1 MKETDVHSLILEKT
15 DEIEDDELRSF
26 INEIL
31 RFERSKL
38 DRENYQYS
46 DKYKEL
52 IDEHALS
59 GEEEE
64 ESTDE

>member
-59 GEEEE
+59 DEEEK

>member
-15 DEIEDDELRSF
+15 DEIERDDLRNF

-46 DKYKEL
+46 DEYKEL
-52 IDEHALS
+52 IDEHAEI
-59 GEEEE
+59 EENPEQG
-64 ESTDE
+64 DK

>member
-15 DEIEDDELRSF
+15 DEIERNDLRSF

-46 DKYKEL
+46 DKYREL
-52 IDEHALS
+52 IDEHA
-59 GEEEE
+59 GIEEKQEQG
-64 ESTDE
+64 DE

>member
-15 DEIEDDELRSF
+15 DEIERDDLRSF

-38 DRENYQYS
+38 DRENYPYS
-46 DKYKEL
+46 DEYKEL
-52 IDEHALS
+52 IDEHAGV
-59 GEEEE
+59 GENHKKG
-64 ESTDE
+64 DE

>member
-15 DEIEDDELRSF
+15 DKIERDDLRNF

-46 DKYKEL
+46 DEYRKL
-52 IDEHALS
+52 IEEHIKAEERQEQGDE
-59 GEEEE
+59 
-64 ESTDE
+64 

>member
-1 MKETDVHSLILEKT
+1 MKETDVHSLILKKT
-15 DEIEDDELRSF
+15 DEIERDDLRSF

-46 DKYKEL
+46 DEYREL
-52 IDEHALS
+52 IDEHAGS
-59 GEEEE
+59 EKKPGAR
-64 ESTDE
+64 

>member
-15 DEIEDDELRSF
+15 DEIEDDEVRNF

-38 DRENYQYS
+38 DHENYQYS
-46 DKYKEL
+46 DRYNEL
-52 IDEHALS
+52 IDEHALVD
-59 GEEEE
+59 GTEDA
-64 ESTDE
+64 TNK

>member
-1 MKETDVHSLILEKT
+1 MKETDVHSLILKKT
-15 DEIEDDELRSF
+15 DEIERDDLRSF

-46 DKYKEL
+46 DEYREL
-52 IDEHALS
+52 IDEHAGS
-59 GEEEE
+59 EKNPEQG
-64 ESTDE
+64 DE

>member
-15 DEIEDDELRSF
+15 DEIEDDELRNF

-38 DRENYQYS
+38 DHENYQYT
-46 DKYKEL
+46 DRYKEL
-52 IDEHALS
+52 IDEHAL
-59 GEEEE
+59 
-64 ESTDE
+64 TDESGSTTNK

>member
-46 DKYKEL
+46 DEYKDL
-52 IDEHALS
+52 IDEHALTGKE
-59 GEEEE
+59 GE
-64 ESTDE
+64 SNDE

>member
-15 DEIEDDELRSF
+15 DEIEDDELRNF

-38 DRENYQYS
+38 DHENYQYS

-52 IDEHALS
+52 IDEHAQAS
-59 GEEEE
+59 EEG

>member
-1 MKETDVHSLILEKT
+1 MKETDVHSVILEKT
-15 DEIEDDELRSF
+15 DEIEDDGLRNF

-46 DKYKEL
+46 DEYEKL
-52 IDEHALS
+52 VDEHALT
-59 GEEEE
+59 GEEGEPTGE
-64 ESTDE
+64 

>member
-15 DEIEDDELRSF
+15 DEIERDDLRNF
-26 INEIL
+26 INDIL

-46 DKYKEL
+46 DEYKEL
-52 IDEHALS
+52 IEEHLNLEKTEGQADE
-59 GEEEE
+59 
-64 ESTDE
+64 